1 METIHIMWYFWYYSK
16 SRHYNNHAM
25 YDHSSQGLGNLA
37 DSRDLAVTTSGN
49 IRQIFRLLGISV
61 KRKQFELP
69 WYQHPGFTE
78 FQYFHFLLILL
89 FDGLILFIKFILS

>member
-1 METIHIMWYFWYYSK
+1 MNHHGWRQYISCGTSGIIQNQGIN
-16 SRHYNNHAM
+16 NNHAM
-25 YDHSSQGLGNLA
+25 YDHSDQGLGNLA

-69 WYQHPGFTE
+69 WYHHPGFTE

-89 FDGLILFIKFILS
+89 FD